1 VRLFNFVVILI
12 LVTLATSATASENK
26 RVSYQQSSTHDQL
39 NPIAGE
45 SALASVIPYSG
56 DYLAGSFGKMLENKT
71 TTLQKQYTQGSFQ
84 AETKFKFPLNLNGSG
99 HGLYSGENESAR
111 DLISHGY
118 FDKGHEPSFNGDD
131 EVSFKAGYGQY
142 EGHWNQWNHGD
153 WDDRVNPPVPEP
165 ETYALML
172 VGLMML
178 GALKYR
184 KS

>member
-12 LVTLATSATASENK
+12 LVTLATSATASEDK
-26 RVSYQQSSTHDQL
+26 RVSYQQSSTHDQF

-45 SALASVIPYSG
+45 SALASVTTYSG

-71 TTLQKQYTQGSFQ
+71 TTLQKQYIQGSFQ
-84 AETKFKFPLNLNGSG
+84 AETKFKFPLTQNNSG

-111 DLISHGY
+111 DVIFHSYFNKGY
-118 FDKGHEPSFNGDD
+118 EPSFNRDD

-142 EGHWNQWNHGD
+142 EGHWNHGD

-184 KS
+184 KN